1 MNIVKKFT
9 GWAYRNNDIFYYIS
23 FLSLVFAKS
32 LGFYSGDTEYRIIM
46 VFSMLCLGIKL
57 VFTKYSVKEML
68 VMAALALYAVV
79 IYLKT
84 GYITFTI
91 TVVTLLGAKDIDV
104 HDLLKKVLFVRLICM
119 TVLVSAS
126 VAGIVSNYVK
136 DQYEDGLT
144 YSYGFQNPND
154 FMVNVFINVTLIF
167 HLNYKKLNILYFAL
181 SAYAFYAVFCV
192 TKSMTGMMLGVFLL
206 VVFLCLKLFDKLGN
220 FGQKLKKLISAL
232 VVPTS
237 LWCFIGTFIVSVVF
251 DANNKFMFTLD
262 QIVSGRL
269 KIQHQY
275 WLNYGFSLFG
285 KDISRGAA
293 RWDGVQIN
301 NGFLDSNYWCSFYKY
316 GFVSVMI
323 FIIFLVGASLY
334 FHKKKNYNVV
344 IIINT
349 ICIYGLMED
358 FLISSIVNPFLL
370 LAAYAVFEAFGE
382 RKKFRT
388 EVCVTDKSHTV
399 SEIFKWRKTAEG

>member
-1 MNIVKKFT
+1 MNNVKRLM
-9 GWAYRNNDIFYYIS
+9 GWAYRNSDVFYYFS

-32 LGFYSGDTEYRIIM
+32 LGFYSGNTEYRIIM

-57 VFTKYSVKEML
+57 VLTKYTVKEIA
-68 VMAALALYAVV
+68 VMAAIALYAVF

-104 HDLLKKVLFVRLICM
+104 YDLMKKVLFVRLICM
-119 TVLVSAS
+119 TVLISAS
-126 VAGIVSNYVK
+126 TAGIVSNYVK
-136 DQYEDGLT
+136 DQFDDGLT
-144 YSYGFQNPND
+144 YSFGFQNPND
-154 FMVNVFINVTLIF
+154 FMVNVFVNVALIF
-167 HLNYKKLNILYFAL
+167 YLNYKKLNVLYFLL
-181 SAYAFYAVFCV
+181 SAYVFYAVYCV

-206 VVFLCLKLFDKLGN
+206 VVFLFLKIFDRLGN
-220 FGQKLKKLISAL
+220 VGNKIKQIISAA

-237 LWCFIGTFIVSVVF
+237 LWCFIGTFIVSAVF
-251 DANNKFMFTLD
+251 DVNNRFMFTLD
-262 QIVSGRL
+262 QLVSGRL

-275 WLNYGFSLFG
+275 WLNYGFSLLG

-323 FIIFLVGASLY
+323 FIVFLVAASWY
-334 FHKKKNYNVV
+334 FHKKKDYNVV

-349 ICIYGLMED
+349 LCIYGLMED

-370 LAAYAVFEAFGE
+370 LAVYAVYSMLEE
-382 RKKFRT
+382 RKRSVKEKRV
-388 EVCVTDKSHTV
+388 ENACCNNN
-399 SEIFKWRKTAEG
+399 

>member
-1 MNIVKKFT
+1 MNNVKRLM
-9 GWAYRNNDIFYYIS
+9 GWAYRNSDVFYYFS

-32 LGFYSGDTEYRIIM
+32 LGFYSGNTEYRIIM

-57 VFTKYSVKEML
+57 VLTKYTVKEIV
-68 VMAALALYAVV
+68 VMAAIALYAVF

-91 TVVTLLGAKDIDV
+91 TVVTLLGAKNIDV
-104 HDLLKKVLFVRLICM
+104 YDLMKKVLFVRLICM
-119 TVLVSAS
+119 TVLISAS
-126 VAGIVSNYVK
+126 TAGIVGNFVK
-136 DQYEDGLT
+136 DQYDDGLT
-144 YSYGFQNPND
+144 YSFGFQNPND
-154 FMVNVFINVTLIF
+154 FMVNVFVNVALIF
-167 HLNYKKLNILYFAL
+167 YLNYKKLNVLYFLL
-181 SAYAFYAVFCV
+181 SVYAFYAVYCV

-206 VVFLCLKLFDKLGN
+206 VVFLFLKIFDRLGN
-220 FGQKLKKLISAL
+220 VGNKIKQIISAA

-237 LWCFIGTFIVSVVF
+237 LWCFIGTFIVSAVF
-251 DANNKFMFTLD
+251 DVNNRFMFTLD
-262 QIVSGRL
+262 QLVSGRL

-275 WLNYGFSLFG
+275 WLNYGFSLLG

-323 FIIFLVGASLY
+323 FIVFLIAASWY
-334 FHKKKNYNVV
+334 FHKKKDYNVV

-349 ICIYGLMED
+349 LCIYGLMED
-358 FLISSIVNPFLL
+358 FLINSIVNPFLL
-370 LAAYAVFEAFGE
+370 LAVYAVYSMLEE
-382 RKKFRT
+382 RKRSVK
-388 EVCVTDKSHTV
+388 
-399 SEIFKWRKTAEG
+399 

>member
-1 MNIVKKFT
+1 MNNVKRLM
-9 GWAYRNNDIFYYIS
+9 GWAYRNSDVFYYFS

-32 LGFYSGDTEYRIIM
+32 LGFYSGNTEYRIIM

-57 VFTKYSVKEML
+57 VLTKYTVKEIV
-68 VMAALALYAVV
+68 VMAAIALYAVF

-91 TVVTLLGAKDIDV
+91 TVVTLLGAKNIDV
-104 HDLLKKVLFVRLICM
+104 YDLMKKVLFVRLICM
-119 TVLVSAS
+119 TVLISAS
-126 VAGIVSNYVK
+126 TAGIVGNFVK
-136 DQYEDGLT
+136 DQYDDGLT
-144 YSYGFQNPND
+144 YSFGFQNPND
-154 FMVNVFINVTLIF
+154 FMVNVFVNVALIF
-167 HLNYKKLNILYFAL
+167 YLNYKKLNVLYFLL
-181 SAYAFYAVFCV
+181 SVYAFYAVYCV

-206 VVFLCLKLFDKLGN
+206 VVFLFLKIFDRLGN
-220 FGQKLKKLISAL
+220 VGNKIKQIISAA

-237 LWCFIGTFIVSVVF
+237 LWCFIGTFIVSAVF
-251 DANNKFMFTLD
+251 DVNNRFMFTLD
-262 QIVSGRL
+262 QLVSGRL

-275 WLNYGFSLFG
+275 WLNYGFSLLG

-323 FIIFLVGASLY
+323 FIVFLIAASWY
-334 FHKKKNYNVV
+334 FHKKKDYNVV

-349 ICIYGLMED
+349 LCIYGLMED

-370 LAAYAVFEAFGE
+370 LAVYAVYSMLKE
-382 RKKFRT
+382 RKWSVK
-388 EVCVTDKSHTV
+388 EKKVENACCNNN
-399 SEIFKWRKTAEG
+399 

>member
-1 MNIVKKFT
+1 MNNVKRLM
-9 GWAYRNNDIFYYIS
+9 GWAYRNSDVFYYFS

-32 LGFYSGDTEYRIIM
+32 LGFYSGNTEYRIIM

-57 VFTKYSVKEML
+57 VLTKYTVKEIV
-68 VMAALALYAVV
+68 VMAAIALYAVF

-91 TVVTLLGAKDIDV
+91 TVVTLLGAKNIDV
-104 HDLLKKVLFVRLICM
+104 YDLMKKVLFVRLICM
-119 TVLVSAS
+119 TVLISAS
-126 VAGIVSNYVK
+126 TAGIVGNFVK
-136 DQYEDGLT
+136 DQYDDGLT
-144 YSYGFQNPND
+144 YSFGFQNPND
-154 FMVNVFINVTLIF
+154 FMVNVFVNVALIF
-167 HLNYKKLNILYFAL
+167 YLNYKKLNVLYFLL
-181 SAYAFYAVFCV
+181 SAYAFYAVYCV

-206 VVFLCLKLFDKLGN
+206 VVFLFLKIFDRLGSVGN
-220 FGQKLKKLISAL
+220 KIKQIISAA

-237 LWCFIGTFIVSVVF
+237 QWCFIGTFIVSAVF
-251 DANNKFMFTLD
+251 DVNNRFMFTLD
-262 QIVSGRL
+262 QLVSGRL

-275 WLNYGFSLFG
+275 WLNYGFSLLG

-323 FIIFLVGASLY
+323 FIVFLVAASWY
-334 FHKKKNYNVV
+334 FHKKKDYNVV

-349 ICIYGLMED
+349 LCIYGLMED

-370 LAAYAVFEAFGE
+370 LAVYAVYSMLEE
-382 RKKFRT
+382 RKRSVKEKRV
-388 EVCVTDKSHTV
+388 ENACCNNN
-399 SEIFKWRKTAEG
+399 

>member
-1 MNIVKKFT
+1 MNNIKRLM
-9 GWAYRNNDIFYYIS
+9 GWAYRNSDVFYYFS

-32 LGFYSGDTEYRIIM
+32 LGFYSGNTEYRIIM

-57 VFTKYSVKEML
+57 VLTKYTVKEIA
-68 VMAALALYAVV
+68 VMAVIALYAVF

-91 TVVTLLGAKDIDV
+91 TVVTLLGAKNIDV
-104 HDLLKKVLFVRLICM
+104 YDLMKKVLFARLICM
-119 TVLVSAS
+119 TVLISAS
-126 VAGIVSNYVK
+126 TAGIVGNYVK
-136 DQYEDGLT
+136 DQYDDGLT
-144 YSYGFQNPND
+144 YSFGFQNPND
-154 FMVNVFINVTLIF
+154 FMVNVFVNVALIF
-167 HLNYKKLNILYFAL
+167 YLNYKKLNVLYFLL
-181 SAYAFYAVFCV
+181 SAYAFYAVYCV

-206 VVFLCLKLFDKLGN
+206 VVFLFLRIFDRLGKVGN
-220 FGQKLKKLISAL
+220 KIKQIISAA

-237 LWCFIGTFIVSVVF
+237 LWCFIGTFIVSAVF
-251 DANNKFMFTLD
+251 DVNNRFMFTLD
-262 QIVSGRL
+262 QLVSGRL

-275 WLNYGFSLFG
+275 WLNYGFSLLG

-323 FIIFLVGASLY
+323 FIVFLVAASWY
-334 FHKKKNYNVV
+334 FHKKKDYNVV

-349 ICIYGLMED
+349 LCIYGLMED

-370 LAAYAVFEAFGE
+370 LAVYAVYSMLEE
-382 RKKFRT
+382 RKRSVKEKRV
-388 EVCVTDKSHTV
+388 ENACCNNN
-399 SEIFKWRKTAEG
+399 

>member
-1 MNIVKKFT
+1 MNNVKRLI
-9 GWAYRNNDIFYYIS
+9 GWAYRNSDVFYYFS

-32 LGFYSGDTEYRIIM
+32 LGFYSGNTEYRIIM

-57 VFTKYSVKEML
+57 VLTKYTLKEII
-68 VMAALALYAVV
+68 VMAAIALYAVF

-91 TVVTLLGAKDIDV
+91 TVVTLLGAKNIDV
-104 HDLLKKVLFVRLICM
+104 YDLMKKVLFVRLICM
-119 TVLVSAS
+119 TVLISAS
-126 VAGIVSNYVK
+126 TAGIVGNFVK
-136 DQYEDGLT
+136 DQYDDGLT
-144 YSYGFQNPND
+144 YSFGFQNPND
-154 FMVNVFINVTLIF
+154 FMVNVFVNVALIF
-167 HLNYKKLNILYFAL
+167 YLNYKKLNVLYFLL
-181 SAYAFYAVFCV
+181 SAYAFYAVYCV

-206 VVFLCLKLFDKLGN
+206 VVFLFLKIFDRLGN
-220 FGQKLKKLISAL
+220 VGNKIKQIISAA

-237 LWCFIGTFIVSVVF
+237 LWCFIGTFIVSAVF
-251 DANNKFMFTLD
+251 DVNNKFMFTLD
-262 QIVSGRL
+262 QLVSGRL

-275 WLNYGFSLFG
+275 WLNYGFSLLG

-323 FIIFLVGASLY
+323 FIVFLVAASWY
-334 FHKKKNYNVV
+334 FHKKKDYNVV

-349 ICIYGLMED
+349 LCIYGLMED

-370 LAAYAVFEAFGE
+370 LAAYAVYSMLEE
-382 RKKFRT
+382 RKRSVKEKRV
-388 EVCVTDKSHTV
+388 ENACCNNN
-399 SEIFKWRKTAEG
+399 

>member
-1 MNIVKKFT
+1 MNNVKRLM
-9 GWAYRNNDIFYYIS
+9 GWAYRNSDVFYYFS

-32 LGFYSGDTEYRIIM
+32 LGFYSGNTEYRIIM

-57 VFTKYSVKEML
+57 VLTKYTVKEIA
-68 VMAALALYAVV
+68 VMAAIALYAVF

-91 TVVTLLGAKDIDV
+91 TVVTLLGAKNIDV
-104 HDLLKKVLFVRLICM
+104 YDLMKKVLFVRLICM
-119 TVLVSAS
+119 TVLISAS
-126 VAGIVSNYVK
+126 TAGIVGNYVK
-136 DQYEDGLT
+136 DQFDDGLT
-144 YSYGFQNPND
+144 YSFGFQNPND
-154 FMVNVFINVTLIF
+154 FMVNVFVNVALIF
-167 HLNYKKLNILYFAL
+167 YLNYKKLNVLYFLL

-192 TKSMTGMMLGVFLL
+192 TKSMTGMILGAFLL
-206 VVFLCLKLFDKLGN
+206 VVFLFLKIFDRLGN
-220 FGQKLKKLISAL
+220 VGNKIKQIISAA

-237 LWCFIGTFIVSVVF
+237 LWCFIGTFIVSAVF
-251 DANNKFMFTLD
+251 DVNNRFMFTLD
-262 QIVSGRL
+262 QLVSGRL

-275 WLNYGFSLFG
+275 WLNYGFSLLG

-323 FIIFLVGASLY
+323 FIAFLVAASWY
-334 FHKKKNYNVV
+334 FHKKKDYNVV

-349 ICIYGLMED
+349 LCIYGLMED

-370 LAAYAVFEAFGE
+370 LAAYAVYSMLEE
-382 RKKFRT
+382 RKRSVK
-388 EVCVTDKSHTV
+388 EKKVENAHCNNN
-399 SEIFKWRKTAEG
+399 

>member
-1 MNIVKKFT
+1 MNNVKRLM
-9 GWAYRNNDIFYYIS
+9 GWAYRNSDVFYYFS

-32 LGFYSGDTEYRIIM
+32 LGFYSGNTEYRIIM

-57 VFTKYSVKEML
+57 VLTKYTVKEIA
-68 VMAALALYAVV
+68 VMAAIALYAVF

-104 HDLLKKVLFVRLICM
+104 YDLMKKVLFVRLICM
-119 TVLVSAS
+119 TVLISAS
-126 VAGIVSNYVK
+126 TAGIVSNYVK
-136 DQYEDGLT
+136 DQFDDGLT
-144 YSYGFQNPND
+144 YSFGFQNPND
-154 FMVNVFINVTLIF
+154 FMVNVFVNVALIF
-167 HLNYKKLNILYFAL
+167 YLNYKKLNVLYFLL
-181 SAYAFYAVFCV
+181 SAYAFYAVYCV

-206 VVFLCLKLFDKLGN
+206 VVFLFLKIFDRLGSVGN
-220 FGQKLKKLISAL
+220 KIKQIISAA

-237 LWCFIGTFIVSVVF
+237 LWCFIGTFIVSAVF
-251 DANNKFMFTLD
+251 DVNNRFMFTLD
-262 QIVSGRL
+262 QLVSGRL

-275 WLNYGFSLFG
+275 WLNYGFSLLG

-323 FIIFLVGASLY
+323 FIVFLVAASWY
-334 FHKKKNYNVV
+334 FHKKKDYNVV

-349 ICIYGLMED
+349 LCIYGLMED

-370 LAAYAVFEAFGE
+370 LAVYAVYSMLEE
-382 RKKFRT
+382 RKRSVKEKRV
-388 EVCVTDKSHTV
+388 ENACCNNN
-399 SEIFKWRKTAEG
+399 

>member
-1 MNIVKKFT
+1 MNIVKRFT
-9 GWAYRNNDIFYYIS
+9 DWAYRNNDIFYYFS

-46 VFSMLCLGIKL
+46 AFSMMFLGFKL
-57 VFTKYSVKEML
+57 AFTRYTLKEML
-68 VMAALALYAVV
+68 IMAAIAVYAVV

-126 VAGIVSNYVK
+126 VAGIVSNFVK
-136 DQYEDGLT
+136 DQFDDGLT

-154 FMVNVFINVTLIF
+154 FMVNVFINVALIF
-167 HLNYKKLNILYFAL
+167 YLNYKKLNILYFLL

-206 VVFLCLKLFDKLGN
+206 AVFLCLKLFDRLGG
-220 FGQKLKKLISAL
+220 FGRKVKQVISAL
-232 VVPTS
+232 VVSTS
-237 LWCFIGTFIVSVVF
+237 LWCFIGTFVMSVMF
-251 DANNKFMFTLD
+251 DVNNKIMFKLD
-262 QIVSGRL
+262 QLVSGRL

-293 RWDGVQIN
+293 RPDGVQIN

-323 FIIFLVGASLY
+323 FIAFLVLASLY
-334 FHKKKNYNVV
+334 FHKKKNYNMV
-344 IIINT
+344 IILNT

-370 LAAYAVFEAFGE
+370 LAAFGVYEIFEERKSSAEGE
-382 RKKFRT
+382 RLENK
-388 EVCVTDKSHTV
+388 CCNNN
-399 SEIFKWRKTAEG
+399 

>member
-1 MNIVKKFT
+1 MNNVKRLM
-9 GWAYRNNDIFYYIS
+9 GWAYRNSDVFYYFS

-32 LGFYSGDTEYRIIM
+32 LGFYSGNTEYRIIM

-57 VFTKYSVKEML
+57 VLTKYTVKEIV
-68 VMAALALYAVV
+68 VMVAIALYAVF

-91 TVVTLLGAKDIDV
+91 TVVTLLGAKNIDV
-104 HDLLKKVLFVRLICM
+104 YDLMKKVLFVRLICM
-119 TVLVSAS
+119 TVLISAS
-126 VAGIVSNYVK
+126 TAGIVGNFVK
-136 DQYEDGLT
+136 DQYDDGLT
-144 YSYGFQNPND
+144 YSFGFQNPND
-154 FMVNVFINVTLIF
+154 FMVNVFVNVALIF
-167 HLNYKKLNILYFAL
+167 YLNYKKLNVLYFLL
-181 SAYAFYAVFCV
+181 SAYAFYAVYCV

-206 VVFLCLKLFDKLGN
+206 VVFLFLKIFDRLGN
-220 FGQKLKKLISAL
+220 VGNKIKQIISAA

-237 LWCFIGTFIVSVVF
+237 LWCFIGTFIVSAVF
-251 DANNKFMFTLD
+251 DVNNRFMFTLD
-262 QIVSGRL
+262 QLVSGRL

-275 WLNYGFSLFG
+275 WLNYGFSLLG

-323 FIIFLVGASLY
+323 FIVFLVAASWY
-334 FHKKKNYNVV
+334 FHKKKDYNVV

-349 ICIYGLMED
+349 LCIYGLMED

-370 LAAYAVFEAFGE
+370 LAVYAVYSMLEE
-382 RKKFRT
+382 RKRSVKEKRV
-388 EVCVTDKSHTV
+388 ENACCNNN
-399 SEIFKWRKTAEG
+399 

>member
-1 MNIVKKFT
+1 MNNVKRLM
-9 GWAYRNNDIFYYIS
+9 GWAYRNSDVFYYFS

-32 LGFYSGDTEYRIIM
+32 LGFYSGNTEYRIIM

-57 VFTKYSVKEML
+57 VLTKYTVKDIV
-68 VMAALALYAVV
+68 VMAAIALYAVF

-91 TVVTLLGAKDIDV
+91 TVVTLLGAKNIDV
-104 HDLLKKVLFVRLICM
+104 YDLMKKVLFVRLICM
-119 TVLVSAS
+119 TVLISAS
-126 VAGIVSNYVK
+126 TAGIVGNFVK
-136 DQYEDGLT
+136 DQYDDGLT
-144 YSYGFQNPND
+144 YSFGFQNPND
-154 FMVNVFINVTLIF
+154 FMVNVFVNVALIF
-167 HLNYKKLNILYFAL
+167 YLNYKKLNVLYFLL
-181 SAYAFYAVFCV
+181 SAYAFYAVYCV

-206 VVFLCLKLFDKLGN
+206 VVFLFLKIFDRLGSVGN
-220 FGQKLKKLISAL
+220 KIKQIISAA

-237 LWCFIGTFIVSVVF
+237 LWCFIGTFIVSAVF
-251 DANNKFMFTLD
+251 DVNNRFMFTLD
-262 QIVSGRL
+262 QLVSGRL

-275 WLNYGFSLFG
+275 WLNYGFSLLG

-323 FIIFLVGASLY
+323 FIVFLVAASWY
-334 FHKKKNYNVV
+334 FHKKKDYNVV

-349 ICIYGLMED
+349 LCIYGLMED

-370 LAAYAVFEAFGE
+370 LAVYAVYSMLEE
-382 RKKFRT
+382 RKRSVKEKRV
-388 EVCVTDKSHTV
+388 ENACCNNN
-399 SEIFKWRKTAEG
+399 

>member
-1 MNIVKKFT
+1 MNNVKRLM
-9 GWAYRNNDIFYYIS
+9 GWAYRNSDVFYYFS

-32 LGFYSGDTEYRIIM
+32 LGFYSGNTEYRIIM

-57 VFTKYSVKEML
+57 VLTKYTVKEIV
-68 VMAALALYAVV
+68 VMAAIALYAVF

-91 TVVTLLGAKDIDV
+91 TVVTLLGAKNIDV
-104 HDLLKKVLFVRLICM
+104 YDLMKKVLFVRLICM
-119 TVLVSAS
+119 IVLISAS
-126 VAGIVSNYVK
+126 TAGIVGNFVK
-136 DQYEDGLT
+136 DQYDDGLT
-144 YSYGFQNPND
+144 YSFGFQNPND
-154 FMVNVFINVTLIF
+154 FMVNVFVNVALIF
-167 HLNYKKLNILYFAL
+167 YLNYKKLNVLYFLL
-181 SAYAFYAVFCV
+181 SAYAFYAVYCV

-206 VVFLCLKLFDKLGN
+206 VVFLFLKIFDRLGN
-220 FGQKLKKLISAL
+220 GGNKIKQIISAA

-237 LWCFIGTFIVSVVF
+237 LCCFIGTFIVSAVF
-251 DANNKFMFTLD
+251 DVNNRFMFTLD
-262 QIVSGRL
+262 QLVSGRL

-275 WLNYGFSLFG
+275 WLNYGFSLLG

-323 FIIFLVGASLY
+323 FIVFLVAASWY
-334 FHKKKNYNVV
+334 FHKKKDYNVV

-349 ICIYGLMED
+349 LCIYGLMED

-370 LAAYAVFEAFGE
+370 LAMYAVYSMLEE
-382 RKKFRT
+382 RKRSVKEKRV
-388 EVCVTDKSHTV
+388 ENACCNNN
-399 SEIFKWRKTAEG
+399 

>member
-1 MNIVKKFT
+1 MNKVKRLM
-9 GWAYRNNDIFYYIS
+9 GWAYRNSDVFYYFS

-32 LGFYSGDTEYRIIM
+32 LGFYSGNTEYRIIM

-57 VFTKYSVKEML
+57 VLTKYTVKEIA
-68 VMAALALYAVV
+68 VMAAIALYAVF

-91 TVVTLLGAKDIDV
+91 TVVTLLGAKNIDV
-104 HDLLKKVLFVRLICM
+104 YDLMKKVLFVRLICM
-119 TVLVSAS
+119 TVLISAS
-126 VAGIVSNYVK
+126 TAGIVGNYVK
-136 DQYEDGLT
+136 DQFDDGLT
-144 YSYGFQNPND
+144 YSFGFQNPND
-154 FMVNVFINVTLIF
+154 FMVNVFVNVALIF
-167 HLNYKKLNILYFAL
+167 YLNYKKLNVLYFLL

-192 TKSMTGMMLGVFLL
+192 TKSMTGMILGAFLL
-206 VVFLCLKLFDKLGN
+206 VVFLFLKIFDRLGN
-220 FGQKLKKLISAL
+220 VGNKIKQIISAA

-237 LWCFIGTFIVSVVF
+237 LWCFIGTFIVSAVF
-251 DANNKFMFTLD
+251 DVNNRFMFTLD
-262 QIVSGRL
+262 QLVSGRL

-275 WLNYGFSLFG
+275 WLNYGFSLLG

-323 FIIFLVGASLY
+323 FIAFLVAASWY
-334 FHKKKNYNVV
+334 FHKKKDYNVV

-349 ICIYGLMED
+349 LCIYGLMED

-370 LAAYAVFEAFGE
+370 LAAYAVYSMLEE
-382 RKKFRT
+382 RKRSVK
-388 EVCVTDKSHTV
+388 EKKVENAHCNNN
-399 SEIFKWRKTAEG
+399 

>member
-1 MNIVKKFT
+1 MNNVKRLM
-9 GWAYRNNDIFYYIS
+9 GWAYRNSDVFYYFS

-32 LGFYSGDTEYRIIM
+32 LGFYSGNTEYRIIM

-57 VFTKYSVKEML
+57 VLTKYTVKEIA
-68 VMAALALYAVV
+68 VMAAIALYAVF

-91 TVVTLLGAKDIDV
+91 TVVTLLGAKNIDV
-104 HDLLKKVLFVRLICM
+104 YDLMKKVLFVRLICM
-119 TVLVSAS
+119 TVLISAS
-126 VAGIVSNYVK
+126 TAGIVGNYVK
-136 DQYEDGLT
+136 DQFDDGLT
-144 YSYGFQNPND
+144 YSFGFQNPND
-154 FMVNVFINVTLIF
+154 FMVNVFVNVALIF
-167 HLNYKKLNILYFAL
+167 YLNYKKLNVLYFLL

-192 TKSMTGMMLGVFLL
+192 TKSMTGMILGAFLL
-206 VVFLCLKLFDKLGN
+206 VVFLFLKIFDRLGN
-220 FGQKLKKLISAL
+220 VGNKIKQIISAA

-237 LWCFIGTFIVSVVF
+237 LWCFIGTFIVSAVF
-251 DANNKFMFTLD
+251 DVNNRFMFTLD
-262 QIVSGRL
+262 QLVSGRL

-275 WLNYGFSLFG
+275 WLNYGFSLIG

-323 FIIFLVGASLY
+323 FIAFLVAASWY
-334 FHKKKNYNVV
+334 FHKKKDYNVV

-349 ICIYGLMED
+349 LCIYGLMED

-370 LAAYAVFEAFGE
+370 LAAYAVYSMLEE
-382 RKKFRT
+382 RKRSVK
-388 EVCVTDKSHTV
+388 EKKVENAHCNNN
-399 SEIFKWRKTAEG
+399 

>member
-1 MNIVKKFT
+1 MNNVKRLM
-9 GWAYRNNDIFYYIS
+9 GWAYRNSDVFYYFS

-32 LGFYSGDTEYRIIM
+32 LGFYSGNTEYRIIM
-46 VFSMLCLGIKL
+46 VFSMLCLGVKL
-57 VFTKYSVKEML
+57 VLTKYTVKEIV
-68 VMAALALYAVV
+68 VMAAIALYAVF

-91 TVVTLLGAKDIDV
+91 TVVTLLGAKNIDV
-104 HDLLKKVLFVRLICM
+104 YDLMKKVLFVRLICM
-119 TVLVSAS
+119 TVLISAS
-126 VAGIVSNYVK
+126 TAGIVGNFVK
-136 DQYEDGLT
+136 DQYDDGLT
-144 YSYGFQNPND
+144 YSFGFQNPND
-154 FMVNVFINVTLIF
+154 FMVNVFVNVALIF
-167 HLNYKKLNILYFAL
+167 YLNYKKLNVLYFLL
-181 SAYAFYAVFCV
+181 SAYAFYAVYCV

-206 VVFLCLKLFDKLGN
+206 VVFLFLKIFDRLGN
-220 FGQKLKKLISAL
+220 VGNKIKQIISAA

-237 LWCFIGTFIVSVVF
+237 LWCFIGTFIVSAVF
-251 DANNKFMFTLD
+251 DVNNRFMFTLD
-262 QIVSGRL
+262 QLVSGRL

-275 WLNYGFSLFG
+275 WLNYGFSLLG

-323 FIIFLVGASLY
+323 FIVFLVAASWY
-334 FHKKKNYNVV
+334 FHKKKDYNVV

-349 ICIYGLMED
+349 LCIYGLMED

-370 LAAYAVFEAFGE
+370 LAAYAVYSLLEE
-382 RKKFRT
+382 RKRSVKEKRV
-388 EVCVTDKSHTV
+388 ENACCNNN
-399 SEIFKWRKTAEG
+399 

>member
-1 MNIVKKFT
+1 MNNVKRLME
-9 GWAYRNNDIFYYIS
+9 WAYRNSDVFYYFS

-32 LGFYSGDTEYRIIM
+32 LGFYSGNTEYRIIM

-57 VFTKYSVKEML
+57 VLTKYTVKEIV
-68 VMAALALYAVV
+68 VMAAIALYAVF

-91 TVVTLLGAKDIDV
+91 TVVTLLGAKNIDV
-104 HDLLKKVLFVRLICM
+104 YDLMKKVLFVRLICM
-119 TVLVSAS
+119 TVLISAS
-126 VAGIVSNYVK
+126 TAGIVGNFVK
-136 DQYEDGLT
+136 DQYDDGLT
-144 YSYGFQNPND
+144 YSFGFQNPND
-154 FMVNVFINVTLIF
+154 FMVNVFVNVALIF
-167 HLNYKKLNILYFAL
+167 YLNYKRLNVLYFLL
-181 SAYAFYAVFCV
+181 SAYAFYAVYCV

-206 VVFLCLKLFDKLGN
+206 VVFLFLKIFDRLGN
-220 FGQKLKKLISAL
+220 VGNKIKQIISAA

-237 LWCFIGTFIVSVVF
+237 LWCFIGTFIVSAVF
-251 DANNKFMFTLD
+251 DVNNRFMFTLD
-262 QIVSGRL
+262 QLVSGRL

-275 WLNYGFSLFG
+275 WLNYGFSLLG

-323 FIIFLVGASLY
+323 FIVFLVAASWY
-334 FHKKKNYNVV
+334 FHKKKDYNVV

-349 ICIYGLMED
+349 LCIYGLMED

-370 LAAYAVFEAFGE
+370 LAVYAVYSMLEE
-382 RKKFRT
+382 RKRSVKEKRV
-388 EVCVTDKSHTV
+388 ENAYCNNN
-399 SEIFKWRKTAEG
+399 

>member
-1 MNIVKKFT
+1 MNNVKRLM
-9 GWAYRNNDIFYYIS
+9 GWAYRNSDVFYYFS

-32 LGFYSGDTEYRIIM
+32 LGFYSGNTEYRIIM

-57 VFTKYSVKEML
+57 VLTKYTVKEIV
-68 VMAALALYAVV
+68 VMAAIALYAVF

-91 TVVTLLGAKDIDV
+91 TVVTLLGAKNIDV
-104 HDLLKKVLFVRLICM
+104 YDLMKKVLFVRLICM
-119 TVLVSAS
+119 TVLISAS
-126 VAGIVSNYVK
+126 TAGIVGNFVK
-136 DQYEDGLT
+136 DQYDDGLT
-144 YSYGFQNPND
+144 YSFGFQNPND
-154 FMVNVFINVTLIF
+154 FMVNVFVNVALIF
-167 HLNYKKLNILYFAL
+167 YLNYKKLNVLYFLL
-181 SAYAFYAVFCV
+181 SVYAFYAVYCV

-206 VVFLCLKLFDKLGN
+206 VVFLFLKIFDRLGN
-220 FGQKLKKLISAL
+220 VGNKIKQIISAA

-237 LWCFIGTFIVSVVF
+237 LWCFIGTFIVSAVF
-251 DANNKFMFTLD
+251 DVNNRFMFTLD
-262 QIVSGRL
+262 QLVSGRL

-275 WLNYGFSLFG
+275 WLNYGFSLLG

-323 FIIFLVGASLY
+323 FIVFLVAASWY
-334 FHKKKNYNVV
+334 FHKKKDYNVV

-349 ICIYGLMED
+349 LCIYGLMED

-370 LAAYAVFEAFGE
+370 LAVYAVYSMLEE
-382 RKKFRT
+382 RKRSVK
-388 EVCVTDKSHTV
+388 EKKVENACCNNN
-399 SEIFKWRKTAEG
+399 

>member
-1 MNIVKKFT
+1 MNNVKRLM
-9 GWAYRNNDIFYYIS
+9 GWAYRNSDVFYYFS

-32 LGFYSGDTEYRIIM
+32 LGFYSGNTEYRIIM
-46 VFSMLCLGIKL
+46 VFSMLCLGVKL
-57 VFTKYSVKEML
+57 VLTKYTVKEIV
-68 VMAALALYAVV
+68 VMAAIALYAVF

-91 TVVTLLGAKDIDV
+91 TVVTLLGAKNIDV
-104 HDLLKKVLFVRLICM
+104 YDLMKKVLFVRLICM
-119 TVLVSAS
+119 TVLISAS
-126 VAGIVSNYVK
+126 TAGIVGNFVK
-136 DQYEDGLT
+136 DQYDDGLT
-144 YSYGFQNPND
+144 YSFGFQNPND
-154 FMVNVFINVTLIF
+154 FMVNVFVNVALIF
-167 HLNYKKLNILYFAL
+167 YLNYKKLNVLYFLL
-181 SAYAFYAVFCV
+181 SAYAFYAVYCV

-206 VVFLCLKLFDKLGN
+206 VVFLFLKIFDRLGSVGN
-220 FGQKLKKLISAL
+220 KIKQIISAA

-237 LWCFIGTFIVSVVF
+237 LWCFIGTFIVSAVF
-251 DANNKFMFTLD
+251 DVNNRFMFTLD
-262 QIVSGRL
+262 QLVSGRL

-275 WLNYGFSLFG
+275 WLNYGFSLLG

-323 FIIFLVGASLY
+323 FIVFLVAASWY
-334 FHKKKNYNVV
+334 FHKKKDYNVV

-349 ICIYGLMED
+349 LCIYGLMED

-370 LAAYAVFEAFGE
+370 LAVYAVYSMLEE
-382 RKKFRT
+382 RKRSVKEKRV
-388 EVCVTDKSHTV
+388 ENACCNNN
-399 SEIFKWRKTAEG
+399 

>member
-1 MNIVKKFT
+1 MNNVKRLM
-9 GWAYRNNDIFYYIS
+9 GWAYRNSDVFYYFS

-32 LGFYSGDTEYRIIM
+32 LGFYSGNTEYRIIM

-57 VFTKYSVKEML
+57 VLTKYTVKEIV
-68 VMAALALYAVV
+68 VMAAIALYAVF

-91 TVVTLLGAKDIDV
+91 TVVTLLGAKNIDV
-104 HDLLKKVLFVRLICM
+104 YDLMKKVLFVRLICM
-119 TVLVSAS
+119 TVLISAS
-126 VAGIVSNYVK
+126 TAGIVGNFVK
-136 DQYEDGLT
+136 DQYDDGLT
-144 YSYGFQNPND
+144 YSFGFQNPND
-154 FMVNVFINVTLIF
+154 FMVNVFVNVALIF
-167 HLNYKKLNILYFAL
+167 YLNYKKLNVLYFLL
-181 SAYAFYAVFCV
+181 SAYAFYAVYCV

-206 VVFLCLKLFDKLGN
+206 VVFLFLKIFDRLGN
-220 FGQKLKKLISAL
+220 VGNKIKQIISAA

-237 LWCFIGTFIVSVVF
+237 LWCFIGTFIVSAVF
-251 DANNKFMFTLD
+251 DVNNRFMFTLD
-262 QIVSGRL
+262 QLVSGRL

-275 WLNYGFSLFG
+275 WLNYGFSLLG

-323 FIIFLVGASLY
+323 FIVFLVAASWY
-334 FHKKKNYNVV
+334 FHKKKDYNVV

-349 ICIYGLMED
+349 LCIYGLMED

-370 LAAYAVFEAFGE
+370 LAVYAVYSMLKE
-382 RKKFRT
+382 RKGSVKEKRVENT
-388 EVCVTDKSHTV
+388 GCNNN
-399 SEIFKWRKTAEG
+399 

>member
-1 MNIVKKFT
+1 MNNVKRLI
-9 GWAYRNNDIFYYIS
+9 GWAYRNSDVFYYFS

-32 LGFYSGDTEYRIIM
+32 LGFYSGNTEYRIIM

-57 VFTKYSVKEML
+57 VLTKYTLKEIIA
-68 VMAALALYAVV
+68 MAAIALYAVF

-91 TVVTLLGAKDIDV
+91 TVVTLLGAKNIDV
-104 HDLLKKVLFVRLICM
+104 YDLMKKVLFVRLICM
-119 TVLVSAS
+119 TVLISAS
-126 VAGIVSNYVK
+126 TAGIVGNFVK
-136 DQYEDGLT
+136 DQYDDGLT
-144 YSYGFQNPND
+144 YSFGFQNPND
-154 FMVNVFINVTLIF
+154 FMVNVFVNVALIF
-167 HLNYKKLNILYFAL
+167 YLNYKKLNVLYFLL
-181 SAYAFYAVFCV
+181 SAYAFYAVYCV

-206 VVFLCLKLFDKLGN
+206 VVFLFLKIFDRLGN
-220 FGQKLKKLISAL
+220 VGNKIKQIISAA

-237 LWCFIGTFIVSVVF
+237 LWCFVGTFIVSAVF
-251 DANNKFMFTLD
+251 DVNNKFMFTLD
-262 QIVSGRL
+262 QLVSGRL

-275 WLNYGFSLFG
+275 WLNYGFSLLG

-323 FIIFLVGASLY
+323 FIVFLVAASWY
-334 FHKKKNYNVV
+334 FHKKKDYNVV

-349 ICIYGLMED
+349 LCIYGLMED

-370 LAAYAVFEAFGE
+370 LAAYAVYSMLEE
-382 RKKFRT
+382 RKRSVKENRV
-388 EVCVTDKSHTV
+388 ENSGCNNN
-399 SEIFKWRKTAEG
+399 

>member
-1 MNIVKKFT
+1 MNNVKRLM
-9 GWAYRNNDIFYYIS
+9 GWAYRNSDVFYYFS

-32 LGFYSGDTEYRIIM
+32 LGFYSGNTEYRIIM

-57 VFTKYSVKEML
+57 VLTKYTVKEIV
-68 VMAALALYAVV
+68 VMAAIALYAVF

-91 TVVTLLGAKDIDV
+91 TVVTLLGAKNIDV
-104 HDLLKKVLFVRLICM
+104 YDLMKKVLFVRLICM
-119 TVLVSAS
+119 TVLISAS
-126 VAGIVSNYVK
+126 TAGIVGNFVK
-136 DQYEDGLT
+136 DQYDDGLT
-144 YSYGFQNPND
+144 YSFGFQNPND
-154 FMVNVFINVTLIF
+154 FMVNVFVNVALIF
-167 HLNYKKLNILYFAL
+167 YLNYKKLNVLYFLL
-181 SAYAFYAVFCV
+181 SAYAFYAVYCV

-206 VVFLCLKLFDKLGN
+206 VVFLFLKIFDRLGSVGN
-220 FGQKLKKLISAL
+220 KIKQIISAA

-237 LWCFIGTFIVSVVF
+237 LWCFIGTFIVSAVF
-251 DANNKFMFTLD
+251 DVNNRFMFTLD
-262 QIVSGRL
+262 QLVSGRL

-275 WLNYGFSLFG
+275 WLNYGFSLLG

-323 FIIFLVGASLY
+323 FIVFLVAASWY
-334 FHKKKNYNVV
+334 FHKKKDYNVL

-349 ICIYGLMED
+349 LCIYGLMED

-370 LAAYAVFEAFGE
+370 LAVYAVYSMLEE
-382 RKKFRT
+382 RKRSVKEKRV
-388 EVCVTDKSHTV
+388 ENACCNNN
-399 SEIFKWRKTAEG
+399 

>member
-1 MNIVKKFT
+1 MNNVKRLM
-9 GWAYRNNDIFYYIS
+9 GWAYRNSDVFYYFS

-32 LGFYSGDTEYRIIM
+32 LGFYSGNTEYRIIM

-57 VFTKYSVKEML
+57 VLTKYTVKEIV
-68 VMAALALYAVV
+68 VMAVIALYAVF

-91 TVVTLLGAKDIDV
+91 TVVTLLGAKNIDV
-104 HDLLKKVLFVRLICM
+104 YDLMKKVLFVRLICM
-119 TVLVSAS
+119 TVLISAS
-126 VAGIVSNYVK
+126 TAGIVGNFVK
-136 DQYEDGLT
+136 DQYDDGLT
-144 YSYGFQNPND
+144 YSFGFQNPND
-154 FMVNVFINVTLIF
+154 FMVNVFVNVALIF
-167 HLNYKKLNILYFAL
+167 YLNYKKLNVLYFLL
-181 SAYAFYAVFCV
+181 SAYAFYAVYCV

-206 VVFLCLKLFDKLGN
+206 VVFLFLKIFDRLGN
-220 FGQKLKKLISAL
+220 VGNKIKQIISAA

-237 LWCFIGTFIVSVVF
+237 LWCFIGTFIVSAVF
-251 DANNKFMFTLD
+251 DVNNRFMFTLD
-262 QIVSGRL
+262 QLVSGRL

-275 WLNYGFSLFG
+275 WLNYGFSLLG

-316 GFVSVMI
+316 GFASVMI
-323 FIIFLVGASLY
+323 FIVFLVAASWY
-334 FHKKKNYNVV
+334 FHKKKDYNVV

-349 ICIYGLMED
+349 LCIYGLMED

-370 LAAYAVFEAFGE
+370 LAVYAVYSMLEE
-382 RKKFRT
+382 RKRSVKEKRV
-388 EVCVTDKSHTV
+388 ENACCNNN
-399 SEIFKWRKTAEG
+399 

>member
-1 MNIVKKFT
+1 MNNVKRLM
-9 GWAYRNNDIFYYIS
+9 GWAYRNSDVFYYFS

-32 LGFYSGDTEYRIIM
+32 LGFYSGNTEYRIIM

-57 VFTKYSVKEML
+57 VLTKYTVKEIV
-68 VMAALALYAVV
+68 VMAAIALYAVF

-91 TVVTLLGAKDIDV
+91 TVVTLLGAKNIDV
-104 HDLLKKVLFVRLICM
+104 YDLMKKVLFVRLICM
-119 TVLVSAS
+119 TVLISAS
-126 VAGIVSNYVK
+126 TAGIVGNFVK
-136 DQYEDGLT
+136 DQYDDGLT
-144 YSYGFQNPND
+144 YSFGFQNPND
-154 FMVNVFINVTLIF
+154 FMVNVFVNVALIF
-167 HLNYKKLNILYFAL
+167 YLNYKKLNVLYFLL
-181 SAYAFYAVFCV
+181 SAYAFYAVYCV

-206 VVFLCLKLFDKLGN
+206 VVFLFLKIFDRLGN
-220 FGQKLKKLISAL
+220 VGNKIKQIISAA

-237 LWCFIGTFIVSVVF
+237 LWCFIGTFIVSAVF
-251 DANNKFMFTLD
+251 DVNNRFMFTLD
-262 QIVSGRL
+262 QLVSGRL

-275 WLNYGFSLFG
+275 WLNYGFSLLG

-323 FIIFLVGASLY
+323 FIVFLVAASWY
-334 FHKKKNYNVV
+334 FHRKKDYNVV

-349 ICIYGLMED
+349 LCIYGLMED

-370 LAAYAVFEAFGE
+370 LAVYAVYSMLKE
-382 RKKFRT
+382 RKGSVK
-388 EVCVTDKSHTV
+388 EKKVENACCNNN
-399 SEIFKWRKTAEG
+399 